1 MFNKGNFI
9 GDKEKMYD
17 FTRLT
22 KEEFMLSYS
31 YLTDEEYDNT
41 LAIYQQMLDDIRDV
55 ELKLYSFVEKLGSD
69 SMLAIAWHIVHKYLQ
84 MCKDEDP
91 KMKSEKL
98 NHC

>member
-1 MFNKGNFI
+1 MYKGNFI

-41 LAIYQQMLDDIRDV
+41 LVIYQQMLDEIRDV
-55 ELKLYSFVEKLGSD
+55 ESKLHSFIEKLGSD
-69 SMLAIAWHIVHKYLQ
+69 SMLAIAWYIVHKYLQ
-84 MCKDEDP
+84 MCKDKDP
-91 KMKSEKL
+91 KTEPE
-98 NHC
+98 N

>member
-1 MFNKGNFI
+1 MYKGNFI

-41 LAIYQQMLDDIRDV
+41 LVIYQQMINEIRDV
-55 ELKLYSFVEKLGSD
+55 ESKLYSFYRE
-69 SMLAIAWHIVHKYLQ
+69 IRFR
-84 MCKDEDP
+84 
-91 KMKSEKL
+91 
-98 NHC
+98 

>member
-41 LAIYQQMLDDIRDV
+41 LAIYQQCLMIY
-55 ELKLYSFVEKLGSD
+55 E
-69 SMLAIAWHIVHKYLQ
+69 M
-84 MCKDEDP
+84 
-91 KMKSEKL
+91 
-98 NHC
+98 

>member
-1 MFNKGNFI
+1 MYKGNFI

-41 LAIYQQMLDDIRDV
+41 LVIHQQMLDEIRDV
-55 ELKLYSFVEKLGSD
+55 ESKLYSFIKKLGSD
-69 SMLAIAWHIVHKYLQ
+69 SMLAITWYIVHKYLQ
-84 MCKDEDP
+84 TCKDEDP
-91 KMKSEKL
+91 KTESE
-98 NHC
+98 N

>member
-1 MFNKGNFI
+1 MYKGNFI

-31 YLTDEEYDNT
+31 YLTYEEYDNT

-69 SMLAIAWHIVHKYLQ
+69 SMLAIAWYIVHKYLQ

>member
-1 MFNKGNFI
+1 MYKGNFI

-41 LAIYQQMLDDIRDV
+41 LVIYQQMLDEIRDV
-55 ELKLYSFVEKLGSD
+55 ESKLYSFIEKLGSD
-69 SMLAIAWHIVHKYLQ
+69 SMLAIAWYIVHKYLQ
-84 MCKDEDP
+84 MCKDGDP
-91 KMKSEKL
+91 KTEPE
-98 NHC
+98 N